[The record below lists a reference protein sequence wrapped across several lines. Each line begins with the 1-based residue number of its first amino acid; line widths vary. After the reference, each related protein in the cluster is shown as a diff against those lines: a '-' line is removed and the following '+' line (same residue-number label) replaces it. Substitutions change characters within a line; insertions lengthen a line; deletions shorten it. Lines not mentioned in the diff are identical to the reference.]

1 MHRVTVKWLTCKLL
15 YVSVIQEASI
25 YELVLVARRISTE
38 DLWVG
43 FFFVSLVLVSS
54 SSGLK
59 SLRNFFTSY
68 YRVSVFVVNVAR
80 MFALW
85 GNVIYSTRMLH
96 FLVVFRGMRWPR
108 DAILW
113 KQCLRTIA
121 EHMTACGLLCCFYDP
136 CFKSHVARD
145 DILSKVI
152 NQVIIEGRRK
162 RRKQRKFWMMTL
174 QNGQDVIFS
183 HLRTLPRS
191 ESGGR
196 LWFLRLSSTP
206 LRCTTRVT
214 RRHDAMF

>member
-1 MHRVTVKWLTCKLL
+1 
-15 YVSVIQEASI
+15 
-25 YELVLVARRISTE
+25 
-38 DLWVG
+38 
-43 FFFVSLVLVSS
+43 
-54 SSGLK
+54 
-59 SLRNFFTSY
+59 
-68 YRVSVFVVNVAR
+68 

-145 DILSKVI
+145 DILFKVI

-214 RRHDAMF
+214 RRHDAMFLNTSKGTFLINETRTVYWLLKRIKKSLQNIAFVISFLFRQCNRSKCRHD